1 MDATSFWKFKKL
13 SRTVYAALSRKTVPL
28 EKTKYSQSLGPVLTY
43 PSLLRKMPKTS
54 NLELLSESITS
65 LLLES
70 ESQMTSRVS
79 MMLLA
84 KKVNS

>member
-1 MDATSFWKFKKL
+1 MI
-13 SRTVYAALSRKTVPL
+13 RTVYAALSRRTVPL
-28 EKTKYSQSLGPVLTY
+28 EKTKYSQSLGPASTY
-43 PSLLRKMPKTS
+43 PSSLRKTPKTS
-54 NLELLSESITS
+54 NLELLSELITW

-70 ESQMTSRVS
+70 ENQMTSRVS